1 MALLRW
7 IYLRKL
13 VPIEELIAGTESGP
27 SQSGSS
33 RIPRQE
39 PTAPQSGSS
48 RPEARIPQQKLVDAM
63 SRAQHVAS
71 GSAGAPKPPSGD
83 PSAGRTDVVSGS
95 SRTFKDDF
103 LAEIK
108 KTKVVF
114 YNMVVAQAQKIDVAD
129 DRVSF
134 TFSPMQRTLSG
145 TLEQHRAWLEG
156 LAQQLA
162 GHRMAI
168 VGVQGEAVAAPSTT
182 SSSGSPASPGVSGSE
197 VPGRPANGAAVSAGD
212 ARKSTLRE
220 QALADAGVQALLEVF
235 PAEIRD
241 VEEM

>member
-1 MALLRW
+1 MSAVAAAA
-7 IYLRKL
+7 KA
-13 VPIEELIAGTESGP
+13 EGGP
-27 SQSGSS
+27 
-33 RIPRQE
+33 
-39 PTAPQSGSS
+39 
-48 RPEARIPQQKLVDAM
+48 
-63 SRAQHVAS
+63 
-71 GSAGAPKPPSGD
+71 GAPKPPG
-83 PSAGRTDVVSGS
+83 GEGGS
-95 SRTFKDDF
+95 PTFKDDF

-108 KTKVVF
+108 KSKVVF
-114 YNMVVAQAQKIDVAD
+114 YNMVVAQAQKIEVVG

-134 TFSPMQRTLSG
+134 VFSPTQRTLSG

-162 GHRMAI
+162 GRRMVI
-168 VGVQGEAVAAPSTT
+168 VGVQGEAVAAPSTM
-182 SSSGSPASPGVSGSE
+182 SSSGSPASPGSSGSE
-197 VPGRPANGAAVSAGD
+197 APVRPAGGTAVGAGD